1 MQGAVANITA
11 AGGGRQ
17 RPETKRDR
25 LTAAVDE
32 PWHQPATLIL
42 DQRRDDGLVNRLA
55 AAEPFGHLSNR
66 RRHRL

>member
-1 MQGAVANITA
+1 MQGAVANNSA

-17 RPETKRDR
+17 RPERKRDR
-25 LTAAVDE
+25 LTAAMDK

-55 AAEPFGHLSNR
+55 AAEPSGRVSNR
-66 RRHRL
+66 RR